1 VRQVLDLFGWPTQLA
16 AMKDDGLLEFITLE
30 PRREAVV
37 HGLAVTAFPVPH
49 YTPEATALR
58 MTVGGKTIAYSGD
71 SAWTDTLLE
80 VAAAADLFI
89 CQTYTIDIPQSGL
102 LNYRT
107 LRAHRDE
114 VTCKRLVLTHV
125 GAQLQD
131 RLGEVEEEV
140 AHDGLVITL

>member
-1 VRQVLDLFGWPTQLA
+1 
-16 AMKDDGLLEFITLE
+16 
-30 PRREAVV
+30 
-37 HGLAVTAFPVPH
+37 VPH

-80 VAAAADLFI
+80 VGAAADLFI

-107 LRAHRDE
+107 RARRNAGGI
-114 VTCKRLVLTHV
+114 VRVRAPISTTRPS
-125 GAQLQD
+125 AS
-131 RLGEVEEEV
+131 
-140 AHDGLVITL
+140 